1 MNFGSDNTGRVH
13 ARIMDA
19 LVAANHGHVP
29 SYGADAITRAA
40 QDRVREVFD
49 APEAAVH
56 FVATGTAANA
66 LALSLVTPGWGRVF
80 CHEDAHIQ
88 TSETGA
94 PEFYMAGGKLMLVPG
109 EGGKMTAQSLRNTL
123 ETNAADSVHAGQNVG
138 LSITNATEVGT
149 IYTPDEVTALS
160 QIAHDAGL
168 AVHMDGARFANAL
181 AAQGCAPA
189 DLTWRAGVDLLSL
202 GGTKNGCMG
211 AEAVII
217 FDPAKSMEFEYR
229 RKRGGHLFSKHRY
242 LAAQI
247 LAWLDG
253 DLWLKLAGHANQ
265 MAHELASGLVNLA
278 DVSIVHRVETNGVFI
293 TLPKAEARRLAQAGA
308 SFHEWPCADLEP
320 GHSSLRLICGWDTE
334 AEDVARFL
342 SVLRQG

>member
-1 MNFGSDNTGRVH
+1 
-13 ARIMDA
+13 
-19 LVAANHGHVP
+19 
-29 SYGADAITRAA
+29 
-40 QDRVREVFD
+40 
-49 APEAAVH
+49 
-56 FVATGTAANA
+56 
-66 LALSLVTPGWGRVF
+66 
-80 CHEDAHIQ
+80 
-88 TSETGA
+88 
-94 PEFYMAGGKLMLVPG
+94 
-109 EGGKMTAQSLRNTL
+109 
-123 ETNAADSVHAGQNVG
+123 
-138 LSITNATEVGT
+138 SITNATEVGT

-265 MAHELASGLVNLA
+265 
-278 DVSIVHRVETNGVFI
+278 
-293 TLPKAEARRLAQAGA
+293 
-308 SFHEWPCADLEP
+308 
-320 GHSSLRLICGWDTE
+320 
-334 AEDVARFL
+334 
-342 SVLRQG
+342 